1 MKVAFVG
8 KGGSGKTTLAALFS
22 RYAAEQGRRVV
33 AIDADINQHLASAI
47 GMTPEEAAS
56 LPPMGLRIDRIKE
69 YLRGDNPR
77 IPSASAMIKTT
88 PPGRGSRLL
97 TIGRPNPVFDHFI
110 RRKGDVDLMAVGPF
124 DEGDIGTRCYHS
136 KTGSVELL
144 LNHLIDDDRSCV
156 VVDMTAGADAFAS
169 GLFTRFDL
177 TVLVVEPTLRSLGV
191 YDQYRNY
198 ARDHD
203 VAIRVMANKL
213 DDADDRAFVR
223 DRVGEDLIGGLS
235 RSPFIKAMEKGR
247 ILPLH
252 DLETANQKALERLLL
267 TVGRQRKD
275 WDRYHRDAV
284 LFHRRNAES
293 WANEA
298 IGSDLTLQIDPDFS
312 MSEAVEA
319 ILGKHALGEAADQKS
334 VV

>member
-22 RYAAEQGRRVV
+22 RYAAEQGRHVL
-33 AIDADINQHLASAI
+33 ALDADINQHLATAI

-56 LPPMGLRIDRIKE
+56 LPPMGLEIDRIKE
-69 YLRGDNPR
+69 HLRGDNPR
-77 IPSASAMIKTT
+77 IASTSAMIKTT

-97 TIGRPNPVFDHFI
+97 NLGVPNPIFDHFI
-110 RRKGDVDLMAVGPF
+110 RHKGGIDLMAVGPF

-144 LNHLIDDDRSCV
+144 LSHLIDDEWSCV

-177 TVLVVEPTLRSLGV
+177 TVLVVEPTLRSLAV
-191 YDQYRNY
+191 YEQYRNY

-203 VAIRVMANKL
+203 VAIHVMANKL
-213 DDADDRAFVR
+213 DDADDRDFVR
-223 DRVGEDLIGGLS
+223 DRVGKDLIDGLS

-247 ILPLH
+247 VLPLH
-252 DLETANQKALERLLL
+252 DLEPANRAALEALLL
-267 TVGRQRKD
+267 TVGRQKKD

-284 LFHRRNAES
+284 HFHRRNAAS

-298 IGSDLTLQIDPDFS
+298 IGTDLTHQIDPDFS
-312 MSEAVEA
+312 MSEAAEA
-319 ILGKHALGEAADQKS
+319 VLGKQTLGAAA
-334 VV
+334 